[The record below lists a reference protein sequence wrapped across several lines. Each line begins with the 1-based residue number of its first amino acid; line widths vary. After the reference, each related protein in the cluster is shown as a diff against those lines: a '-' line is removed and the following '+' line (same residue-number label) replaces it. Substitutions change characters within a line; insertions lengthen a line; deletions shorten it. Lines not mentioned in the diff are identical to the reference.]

1 MSSVDLNGHTETPL
15 VVDEM
20 YDWMTDRVK
29 EQLYYIKPMFVSL
42 LKKKKKHCG
51 EVDYD
56 NRLSRE
62 WLDRSGRQS

>member
-1 MSSVDLNGHTETPL
+1 
-15 VVDEM
+15 
-20 YDWMTDRVK
+20 
-29 EQLYYIKPMFVSL
+29 MFVSL